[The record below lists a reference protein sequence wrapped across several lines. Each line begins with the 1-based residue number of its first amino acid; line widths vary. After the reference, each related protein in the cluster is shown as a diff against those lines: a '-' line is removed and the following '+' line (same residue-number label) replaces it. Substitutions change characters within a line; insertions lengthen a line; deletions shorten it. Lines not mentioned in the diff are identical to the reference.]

1 MRISKLLAV
10 LFGLSLFFSSCRKDN
25 MPEDGSPA
33 YQAPPVYTTIQRS
46 AVNFPETLENGSK
59 GAYAAADVTLT
70 TGSWNFTD
78 ALIGTS
84 TSDRKNGSK
93 SIRIQN
99 SGTVTMNFDVVD
111 GASSV
116 SVFYAKYG
124 TDANSTFE
132 IWAST
137 NAGAAW
143 QQVGTTVTASSTTL
157 TQVSFNTAFSG
168 NVRFQLRKTSGGRLN
183 IDDIDIQD
191 NSSTPT
197 LDDNMG
203 MGNPSAAV
211 PNAAFP
217 NNYLMTKQQFALS
230 YNSSKG
236 TPNWVSWHLSP
247 AWKGTAPRCD
257 CFTQDNTLPTGFYK
271 ASTSNYTNTG
281 FDRGHQCP
289 SEDRDLNSTDNAATF
304 LMTNIMPQAPN
315 LNRVTWVDLEDYC
328 RTLINSGNELYIMA
342 GGYGSG
348 GTGSNGGITYSFAN
362 GKVNVPARYWKV
374 IVVLPVGTN
383 DAGRVSAG
391 TRVIAVD
398 MPNVQTVNSQ
408 PWGNYRVSVDAIEAA
423 TGYDFLSNV
432 STTIQSSIE
441 AAVDNG
447 PTQ

>member
-1 MRISKLLAV
+1 
-10 LFGLSLFFSSCRKDN
+10 
-25 MPEDGSPA
+25 
-33 YQAPPVYTTIQRS
+33 
-46 AVNFPETLENGSK
+46 
-59 GAYAAADVTLT
+59 
-70 TGSWNFTD
+70 
-78 ALIGTS
+78 
-84 TSDRKNGSK
+84 
-93 SIRIQN
+93 
-99 SGTVTMNFDVVD
+99 
-111 GASSV
+111 
-116 SVFYAKYG
+116 
-124 TDANSTFE
+124 
-132 IWAST
+132 
-137 NAGAAW
+137 
-143 QQVGTTVTASSTTL
+143 
-157 TQVSFNTAFSG
+157 
-168 NVRFQLRKTSGGRLN
+168 
-183 IDDIDIQD
+183 
-191 NSSTPT
+191 
-197 LDDNMG
+197 
-203 MGNPSAAV
+203 AV

-230 YNSSKG
+230 YNNSKG
-236 TPNWVSWHLSP
+236 SPNWVSWHLSP

-271 ASTSNYTNTG
+271 TSTSNYTNTG

-348 GTGSNGGITYSFAN
+348 GTGSNGGITYSFAS

-374 IVVLPVGTN
+374 IVVLPVGSN
-383 DAGRVSAG
+383 DAGRVSAN

-408 PWGNYRVSVDAIEAA
+408 PWGNYRVSIDAIEAA

-441 AAVDNG
+441 ATVDNG